1 MRLDCNDQNSEL
13 LASLCTGN
21 EKAFEEVFNHF
32 HNDLVFYA
40 FTVID
45 GKGNNDDIAKKDA
58 EDIVMDVF
66 LKLFETLQR
75 GKVMFQTFENL
86 RAYLRVATKNRCYDY
101 WKTEQTRVKP
111 GLKEGAEPPDITDQ
125 PEFDLAL
132 VDSIVFGKI
141 FSEIGNLPPQ
151 ARKIFYLRTF
161 KEYNNRDIASMMDLS
176 VKTVR
181 NQFNNAVSR
190 LRTSPLKSSLNKDI
204 ISILIFTFLSC
215 RF

>member
-13 LASLCTGN
+13 LAALCTGN
-21 EKAFEEVFNHF
+21 KKAFEVVFNHF

-45 GKGNNDDIAKKDA
+45 GKGNNDDVARKDA

-75 GKVMFQTFENL
+75 GKVKFQTFENL
-86 RAYLRVATKNRCYDY
+86 RAYLRVAARNRCFDY
-101 WKTEQTRVKP
+101 WKSENTQTKMKVE
-111 GLKEGAEPPDITDQ
+111 LKETVDQ

-132 VDSIVFGKI
+132 LDASVFNKI
-141 FSEIGNLPPQ
+141 FDEIGNLPPQ
-151 ARKIFYLRTF
+151 ARKIFYARVF
-161 KEYNNRDIASMMDLS
+161 KDKDNNELAGLMDLS
-176 VKTVR
+176 VKTIR
-181 NQFNNAVSR
+181 NQFNNAVTR

-204 ISILIFTFLSC
+204 ISILFFVFLS
-215 RF
+215 FSL

>member
-13 LASLCTGN
+13 LAALCTGDK
-21 EKAFEEVFNHF
+21 KAFEVVFNHF

-40 FTVID
+40 YTVID
-45 GKGNNDDIAKKDA
+45 GKGNNDDVARKDA

-86 RAYLRVATKNRCYDY
+86 RAYLRVATRNRCFDY
-101 WKTEQTRVKP
+101 WKSENTQTKMKVQ
-111 GLKEGAEPPDITDQ
+111 LKETVDQ

-132 VDSIVFGKI
+132 LDAAVFNKI
-141 FSEIGNLPPQ
+141 FDEIGNLPPQ
-151 ARKIFYLRTF
+151 ARKIFYARVF
-161 KEYNNRDIASMMDLS
+161 KDKDNNELAGLMDLS
-176 VKTVR
+176 VKTIR
-181 NQFNNAVSR
+181 NQFNNAVIK

-204 ISILIFTFLSC
+204 ISILFFIFLS
-215 RF
+215 FSL

>member
-13 LASLCTGN
+13 LAALCKGN
-21 EKAFEEVFNHF
+21 KKAFEVVFNHF

-45 GKGNNDDIAKKDA
+45 GKGNNDDVARKDA

-86 RAYLRVATKNRCYDY
+86 RAYLRVATKNRCFDY
-101 WKTEQTRVKP
+101 WKSENTQTKMKVS
-111 GLKEGAEPPDITDQ
+111 LKETVDQ
-125 PEFDLAL
+125 PEFDIAL
-132 VDSIVFGKI
+132 LDAAVFKKI
-141 FSEIGNLPPQ
+141 FAEIGNLPPQ
-151 ARKIFYLRTF
+151 ARKIFYARVF
-161 KEYNNRDIASMMDLS
+161 KDKDNNELAGMMDLS

-181 NQFNNAVSR
+181 NQFNNAVTR
-190 LRTSPLKSSLNKDI
+190 LRTSSLKSSLNKDI
-204 ISILIFTFLSC
+204 ISILFFIFLS
-215 RF
+215 FSL

>member
-13 LASLCTGN
+13 LAALCKG
-21 EKAFEEVFNHF
+21 EKKAFEVVFNHF

-45 GKGNNDDIAKKDA
+45 GKGNNDDVARKDA

-86 RAYLRVATKNRCYDY
+86 RAYLRVATKNRCFDY

-111 GLKEGAEPPDITDQ
+111 GLKEEAELPETTDQ

-132 VDSIVFGKI
+132 LDAAVFKKI
-141 FSEIGNLPPQ
+141 FDEIGNLPPQ
-151 ARKIFYLRTF
+151 ARKIFYARVF
-161 KEYNNRDIASMMDLS
+161 QDKNNNELAGMMDLS

-181 NQFNNAVSR
+181 NQFNNAVTR
-190 LRTSPLKSSLNKDI
+190 LRTSSLKSSLNKDI
-204 ISILIFTFLSC
+204 ISILFLLFLS
-215 RF
+215 FS

>member
-1 MRLDCNDQNSEL
+1 MRLDCNDQNGEL
-13 LASLCTGN
+13 LAALCAGE
-21 EKAFEEVFNHF
+21 EKAFEVVFNHF

-66 LKLFETLQR
+66 LKLFETLKR

-86 RAYLRVATKNRCYDY
+86 RAYLRVATRNRCFDY
-101 WKTEQTRVKP
+101 WKSENTQTKMKVE
-111 GLKEGAEPPDITDQ
+111 LKEISDQ

-132 VDSIVFGKI
+132 LDAAVFNRI
-141 FSEIGNLPPQ
+141 FDEIGNLPPQ
-151 ARKIFYLRTF
+151 ARKIFYARVF
-161 KEYNNRDIASMMDLS
+161 KDKDNNELAGLMDLS
-176 VKTVR
+176 VKTIR
-181 NQFNNAVSR
+181 NQFNNAVIK

-204 ISILIFTFLSC
+204 ISILFFIFLS
-215 RF
+215 FSL